1 VLQALPPLAGF
12 DEARLFNVMEV
23 ALSKKLPAEAI
34 LTICDAWLG
43 WLERALQEY
52 LPSEFA
58 LGVTEIVLSVTVGK
72 PELRRTFSQII
83 LKQTDTGALIAFLRD
98 YISHWNELDVDERA
112 TILRLLSD
120 DRPDVLWLRATALA
134 CRNVPR
140 EIEEAILGK
149 GGLLSF
155 SPGDLIDQIPFN
167 LLEACVKTY
176 RGNPGILSYIGPHH
190 ASAVWKEV
198 VWELARHPE
207 HPLWGS
213 AVEEIL
219 SVGSSNT
226 DRSAK
231 IFSAM
236 PKAANRLFKLLLSH
250 NVRTNAGW
258 NSAAWH
264 AVLTNAPDKA
274 TLDSWFDEMAAAAP
288 AILDGLYDIRLW
300 MKDQPWVD
308 HLLNRLGADVAL
320 NDLAY
325 VLEKDLG
332 QDTGIRSK
340 AVQLIDACY
349 HDRPAKLLHTHDR
362 VAKVLRDVGL
372 ESDALV
378 KLVLVARERSLEE
391 MTQIRKM
398 FEPVSEQLKG
408 WQSKFVTG

>member
-1 VLQALPPLAGF
+1 
-12 DEARLFNVMEV
+12 
-23 ALSKKLPAEAI
+23 
-34 LTICDAWLG
+34 
-43 WLERALQEY
+43 
-52 LPSEFA
+52 
-58 LGVTEIVLSVTVGK
+58 
-72 PELRRTFSQII
+72 
-83 LKQTDTGALIAFLRD
+83 
-98 YISHWNELDVDERA
+98 
-112 TILRLLSD
+112 
-120 DRPDVLWLRATALA
+120 
-134 CRNVPR
+134 
-140 EIEEAILGK
+140 
-149 GGLLSF
+149 
-155 SPGDLIDQIPFN
+155 
-167 LLEACVKTY
+167 
-176 RGNPGILSYIGPHH
+176 
-190 ASAVWKEV
+190 
-198 VWELARHPE
+198 
-207 HPLWGS
+207 
-213 AVEEIL
+213 
-219 SVGSSNT
+219 
-226 DRSAK
+226 
-231 IFSAM
+231 
-236 PKAANRLFKLLLSH
+236 
-250 NVRTNAGW
+250 
-258 NSAAWH
+258 
-264 AVLTNAPDKA
+264 VLTNAPDKA